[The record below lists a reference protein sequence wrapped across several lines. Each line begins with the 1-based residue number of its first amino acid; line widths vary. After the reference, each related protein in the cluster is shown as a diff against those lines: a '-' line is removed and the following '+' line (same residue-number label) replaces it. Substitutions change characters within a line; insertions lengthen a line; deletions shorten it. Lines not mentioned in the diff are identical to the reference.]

1 MSSVQDL
8 TCAEVVELVT
18 DYFEGALDA
27 TLRERV
33 EEHLV
38 LCTGCDNYLDQLRQT
53 VATAGQL
60 RDPELTPELRDE
72 LLRAFR
78 GWKAGR

>member
-8 TCAEVVELVT
+8 TCAQVVELVT

-27 TLRERV
+27 SLTERF
-33 EEHLV
+33 EEHLA
-38 LCTGCDNYLDQLRQT
+38 LCAGCDNYLDQVRQT
-53 VATAGQL
+53 IETAGRLRESEVPPQL
-60 RDPELTPELRDE
+60 RED

-78 GWKAGR
+78 GWNAGR